1 MTDIPLGKHTPS
13 PKGYDPALLFPIARK
28 IPADQM
34 YGFDLWR
41 SYELA
46 WLNAK
51 GKPCIGIL
59 EMAYPRQ
66 SKNIVESKSLKL
78 YLHGLSN
85 MRFTSSEGVLSLIKS
100 DVERIL
106 DTPWLHLRI
115 FDGEHLDAAYWCTNP
130 QGRCIDG
137 ADITVDH
144 QAGIDPSIL
153 TAGDTIAEEVLYS
166 NLFRAYCP
174 ITSQPDWASVIIE
187 YAGPKIH
194 EEAMLQYICSYRE
207 HEGFGEA
214 CCEQIYTD
222 ILLQCSPQ
230 KLTVSCLFSRRG
242 GIDINP
248 VRCTSDISPEET
260 RLCRLI
266 RQ

>member
-1 MTDIPLGKHTPS
+1 MTDIPLGKQTPS
-13 PKGYDPALLFPIARK
+13 PKGHDPALLFPIER
-28 IPADQM
+28 PAPAVGM
-34 YGFDLWR
+34 FGFDLWR

-46 WLNAK
+46 WLNAQ

-66 SKNIVESKSLKL
+66 SRNIVESKSLKL

-85 MRFTSSEGVLSLIKS
+85 MRFDSRE
-100 DVERIL
+100 DVVSMIQADLERIL
-106 DTPWLHLRI
+106 DTPWLHLKI
-115 FDGEHLDAAYWCTNP
+115 FDGEHLGAINWCSNP
-130 QGRCIDG
+130 WGRCID
-137 ADITVDH
+137 ACDITVN

-153 TAGDTIAEEVLYS
+153 TTEDALVDEVLYS
-166 NLFRAYCP
+166 HLFRAYCP
-174 ITSQPDWASVIIE
+174 ITSQPDWGSVIIE
-187 YAGPKIH
+187 YSGPKIH
-194 EEAMLQYICSYRE
+194 DAGLLQYICSYRD

-222 ILLQCSPQ
+222 ILLGCSPQ
-230 KLTVSCLFSRRG
+230 KLTVSCLFTRRG

-248 VRCTSDISPEET
+248 VRCESDISFEQT
-260 RLCRLI
+260 KLYRLI